1 MVQTKQN
8 LLTLKVF
15 NDMEKIMSTKTYL
28 FTYLQLF
35 IVEMYLGIQYTYNHR
50 DLIIVNMY

>member
-8 LLTLKVF
+8 GLTLKVF
-15 NDMEKIMSTKTYL
+15 KYMEKIMYTKTYL

-35 IVEMYLGIQYTYNHR
+35 IVDMYLGIQYTYNHR
-50 DLIIVNMY
+50 DLIIVNVY